1 MIKENKILNAGK
13 KIILGLMVFSS
24 TVFAGEITVA
34 AAANVTYA
42 LNKIV
47 KEFNKTNPDTKVQV
61 ILGSSGKLVSQIE
74 NGAPFDIFMSADM
87 KFPQA
92 LYEKKLAS
100 TTPVIYAQGAI
111 ALFSAKELDYSKG
124 INIINDNSIS
134 KIAIANPKTA
144 PYGAATIEAIKNA
157 KITGI
162 ENKFV
167 YAESISQAVTY
178 ASTATDIGFIAKSS
192 LYEDN
197 MSQYK
202 ENKNWLTVDPKLY
215 TSIDQGI
222 VILDKTSS
230 LVDLIKNDDKKK
242 EEIKAFYDF
251 VLSDKA
257 KKIFIDYGYI
267 TK

>member
-1 MIKENKILNAGK
+1 
-13 KIILGLMVFSS
+13 
-24 TVFAGEITVA
+24 
-34 AAANVTYA
+34 
-42 LNKIV
+42 
-47 KEFNKTNPDTKVQV
+47 
-61 ILGSSGKLVSQIE
+61 
-74 NGAPFDIFMSADM
+74 
-87 KFPQA
+87 
-92 LYEKKLAS
+92 
-100 TTPVIYAQGAI
+100 
-111 ALFSAKELDYSKG
+111 
-124 INIINDNSIS
+124 
-134 KIAIANPKTA
+134 
-144 PYGAATIEAIKNA
+144 
-157 KITGI
+157 
-162 ENKFV
+162 
-167 YAESISQAVTY
+167 
-178 ASTATDIGFIAKSS
+178 
-192 LYEDN
+192 